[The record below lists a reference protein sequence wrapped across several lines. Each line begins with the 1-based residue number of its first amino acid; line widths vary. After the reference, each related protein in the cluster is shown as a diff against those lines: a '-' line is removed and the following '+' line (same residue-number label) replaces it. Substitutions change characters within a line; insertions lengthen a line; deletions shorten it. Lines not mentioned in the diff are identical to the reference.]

1 MVGRCDSRSDDDVH
15 RFMHLRMSCSRCSGH
30 YLKRSAHMLRD
41 TVQPALDSSLNGIDR
56 NIRLVFTGKG
66 PEYQNA
72 DVVGASLVASRH
84 DSRVH
89 FPLRATDLRCL
100 RPIRPTRLGIGRL
113 CHAAKAIRSAVSRK
127 CGAVVVSR

>member
-1 MVGRCDSRSDDDVH
+1 
-15 RFMHLRMSCSRCSGH
+15 
-30 YLKRSAHMLRD
+30 MLRS

-72 DVVGASLVASRH
+72 DVVGASLAASRQ

-89 FPLRATDLRCL
+89 SPLRATDLRCL
-100 RPIRPTRLGIGRL
+100 RPIRPARLGIGRL
-113 CHAAKAIRSAVSRK
+113 CYAANAVRSAVSWN
-127 CGAVVVSR
+127 CGAVLVSR